1 MESYFLAWKKY
12 AVFSGR
18 ATRAEYWMFFLGNFV
33 IGLLLAVGEGAFGIA
48 PETDVSVLGMLFLL
62 AGFIPGIA
70 VGVRRLHDTGRSAW
84 WALIGI
90 VPFIGF
96 IILLVWAVQD
106 SQTGDNKYGPDP
118 KLLAEATATVVCP
131 FCAEEIKI
139 EAIVCRYC
147 GRDLPN
153 H

>member
-1 MESYFLAWKKY
+1 MQCLVVGQLARSIGCSFWETLLSAYYSQLERVLSILRQKLTRVFWARSFFLA
-12 AVFSGR
+12 
-18 ATRAEYWMFFLGNFV
+18 
-33 IGLLLAVGEGAFGIA
+33 
-48 PETDVSVLGMLFLL
+48 VL
-62 AGFIPGIA
+62 IPGMA
-70 VGVRRLHDTGRSAW
+70 VGVRRLHDTGRSGW
-84 WALIGI
+84 WALIGM
-90 VPFIGF
+90 VPFIGI

-106 SQTGDNKYGPDP
+106 SQTGDNKYGPNP
-118 KLLAEATATVVCP
+118 KLLAAATGTVVCP